1 MRCACFSITGW
12 RPRRETSKTAEMLQ
26 TPRRIEEEQPA
37 IGKGVSKGIA
47 DIFTNKGIK
56 YVPHVGYV
64 EKPCVTN
71 RFDPHL
77 HDTQLLW
84 KKIDAQISALFE
96 RLPEARSIL
105 EGCLHARD

>member
-1 MRCACFSITGW
+1 M
-12 RPRRETSKTAEMLQ
+12 
-26 TPRRIEEEQPA
+26 
-37 IGKGVSKGIA
+37 
-47 DIFTNKGIK
+47 
-56 YVPHVGYV
+56 PHVGYV

>member
-1 MRCACFSITGW
+1 MNLKRFSARFETKGFIQVCFLW
-12 RPRRETSKTAEMLQ
+12 CE
-26 TPRRIEEEQPA
+26 
-37 IGKGVSKGIA
+37 VSKGIA
-47 DIFTNKGIK
+47 DIFTNKGVK

-71 RFDPHL
+71 RFDPDL